1 MKGVNR
7 HTIWPESG
15 RSTSKRISIMDVN
28 LIKDMNMNAVR
39 FHYPPDNHFLQ
50 ACDSLGLFV
59 LDELAGWQNPYDTST
74 GKKLIKEMVQRDVN
88 HPSVIIWDQGNEGG
102 WNEELDTVFLNMIL
116 KTESLFIPG
125 LTLTVG
131 THTTTLLIL
140 PEYIG
145 LAMVRMFSFL
155 PNSCMVLMTMA
166 MVPDLPIFG
175 NVILKARCLPV
186 DFFGFLMMRQL
197 DAQIGMAIKSM
208 ILKALSHPMEYW
220 DHTVKK
226 KAASIP

>member
-74 GKKLIKEMVQRDVN
+74 GKTDQRN
-88 HPSVIIWDQGNEGG
+88 
-102 WNEELDTVFLNMIL
+102 
-116 KTESLFIPG
+116 
-125 LTLTVG
+125 G
-131 THTTTLLIL
+131 T
-140 PEYIG
+140 
-145 LAMVRMFSFL
+145 
-155 PNSCMVLMTMA
+155 
-166 MVPDLPIFG
+166 
-175 NVILKARCLPV
+175 ARCESS
-186 DFFGFLMMRQL
+186 
-197 DAQIGMAIKSM
+197 IGYYLGPGK
-208 ILKALSHPMEYW
+208 
-220 DHTVKK
+220 
-226 KAASIP
+226 